1 MKDLVNESLAL
12 VLDFL
17 VSLQRERVQ
26 PQEARARLQSLRER
40 TPELSLDLLAEV
52 EAYDGSV
59 HYDMLVRRA
68 GDGTVSLSYCPEPSL
83 PWPLRGV
90 HRWSEA
96 DLARVN
102 GTVLKV
108 DQAVACLDFIWNE
121 EPITRR
127 LINLCL
133 IQEELE
139 REPVSLTDGDMREA
153 MKHFRKVK
161 KLFTAKDTLEW
172 LERHGLSREKLEG
185 FVTDEILMARLRD
198 RIAANGEEEY
208 FRQHGTDFDRVSV
221 ARLVVANEARAREL
235 AAQIR
240 AGELGF
246 YTAAERC
253 FLEEAGQGVSSP
265 EATFAVIERRHA
277 SPELRDLLFAA
288 APGDLVG
295 PVGAEAG
302 YVLHLV
308 IATERATLDDRT
320 RLAIKDTIFEEWLS
334 ERRRSARIEWCWG
347 NAGVKG

>member
-1 MKDLVNESLAL
+1 MKDPVNESLAL

-26 PQEARARLQSLRER
+26 PEEARTRLQSLRER
-40 TPELSLDLLAEV
+40 MPELSLDLLAEV

-68 GDGTVSLSYCPEPSL
+68 GEGTISLSYCSEPSL

-121 EPITRR
+121 EPITMR

-139 REPVSLTDGDMREA
+139 REPVSLTDGDLREA

-208 FRQHGTDFDRVSV
+208 FRQHGADFDRVSV

-235 AAQIR
+235 AAQEVPR
-240 AGELGF
+240 
-246 YTAAERC
+246 
-253 FLEEAGQGVSSP
+253 
-265 EATFAVIERRHA
+265 
-277 SPELRDLLFAA
+277 
-288 APGDLVG
+288 
-295 PVGAEAG
+295 
-302 YVLHLV
+302 
-308 IATERATLDDRT
+308 
-320 RLAIKDTIFEEWLS
+320 
-334 ERRRSARIEWCWG
+334 
-347 NAGVKG
+347 